1 MLGKF
6 LVETTMKDDKALK
19 AAAEK
24 KIGEKERKDLMAAL
38 AADPFASTKIKSIRK
53 AEQRA
58 KMLATPAAFFN
69 EISQQRMQNAGKAA
83 IAAQARQADL
93 IKLGYGLEEAKA
105 MAKKTFDR
113 EYNSLEADLEAI
125 YGKETLSKAAALAAR
140 KVGP

>member
-1 MLGKF
+1 MFGVFIKDSA
-6 LVETTMKDDKALK
+6 VPDDKALK
-19 AAAEK
+19 AAAAK
-24 KIGEKERKDLMAAL
+24 KIGEKDRKDLMAAL
-38 AADPFASTKIKSIRK
+38 AADPFASTKIKAIRK

-83 IAAQARQADL
+83 LAAQKRQAAL
-93 IKLGYGLEEAKA
+93 IQLGYGLDESKA
-105 MAKKTFDR
+105 MAKKVFDR
-113 EYNSLEADLEAI
+113 EYAGYEAELEAL